1 MRQSST
7 EEDLWSIFVQQH
19 MGLTCLVI
27 KRPWCVPF
35 CLTEEEKAAHAYI
48 MGVGGGNYFEIT
60 FFFSFGLCDSF
71 ACWWKIDVNHSPW
84 LLSNIHSLYTHY
96 SSVLIYSHSILI
108 LTLLLCS
115 LFSSPYFTQFHFIQ
129 MSPFSLTTLTTK
141 TKIYLRHCTACKLYF
156 YWVVLLGIIQLSAH
170 NLPCL
175 QIPSLL
181 PSSSSALWGH
191 PE

>member
-1 MRQSST
+1 MIYFRATAHGTHVPGNKTPLMCALLSHRGRKSR
-7 EEDLWSIFVQQH
+7 
-19 MGLTCLVI
+19 TCI
-27 KRPWCVPF
+27 
-35 CLTEEEKAAHAYI
+35 HN
-48 MGVGGGNYFEIT
+48 GGGGGNYFEIT

-141 TKIYLRHCTACKLYF
+141 TKIYLHHCTACKLYF
-156 YWVVLLGIIQLSAH
+156 Y
-170 NLPCL
+170 
-175 QIPSLL
+175 
-181 PSSSSALWGH
+181 
-191 PE
+191 